1 MFAVFHACVLMSHL
15 ATRKHSG
22 IWWFCVVPSSL
33 RRCNE
38 CIPGHST
45 PPHTPAPLLLSL
57 AQGSCLL
64 STRCQQ
70 RQFSWLALANRASAE
85 VVSPAGSDISS
96 NHPSPSSSES
106 GFLFLE
112 AFRGNSPLRERGSY
126 QESVLSTEQAVK
138 LMLSELAS

>member
-15 ATRKHSG
+15 ATRKHSS
-22 IWWFCVVPSSL
+22 IWWFCVVLSSL

-38 CIPGHST
+38 CIPGHS
-45 PPHTPAPLLLSL
+45 TPAPLLLSL

-112 AFRGNSPLRERGSY
+112 AFGGNSPLRERGSY

-138 LMLSELAS
+138 LMLSELVS